1 MLPEKTQVVGLVQ
14 NLSLRPFGKGN
25 VGGRSQVYLYIKH
38 NQKNIQEENIPF
50 MPVFIP
56 LSPCWVTG
64 LSVTLICAVRTPGV
78 VTGMPPLKPGWALV
92 PGTIWKRKCSALVVA
107 VTKLHFH
114 SEIILAERI
123 HGDNII
129 TISKGHLTI
138 TMLLSLNLILS
149 FFLILDTTHM

>member
-78 VTGMPPLKPGWALV
+78 ATGMPPLKPGWALV

-123 HGDNII
+123 HSDNII

-149 FFLILDTTHM
+149 FFLILDTTQM